1 MTKRFY
7 LIIFL
12 ALPLASSAQATA
24 RKTQSDGQIVRAY
37 LAMIPVDVRTDAKT
51 DMRTQQSEKAEE
63 CKNIL
68 LNIADTSRNSNL
80 LKDVYYA
87 LGRYY
92 LQRLYVTTAQDYF
105 LKSLALFE
113 KDLDTTANPI
123 AEFDYALECNMLSR
137 VYLDLEMPEKSIAAL
152 HRAVRFASV
161 SPYVDNR
168 LCGTFVEA
176 YATLGQIDSA
186 LYYES
191 RLLQNTGT
199 DAGTDTGTATGATIR
214 ADTGV
219 VAEIVS
225 TELHVAAYYLNTS
238 DDEKAILYLRKAD
251 TLAAQTGSALLIYRT
266 RTMMARYLEETGDAI
281 RAIDLLEQT
290 LPFAR
295 QVNRELY
302 VQALDYMA
310 LAQKKKGNSTG
321 SLAYYQ
327 EYVRQQDSLAKEKS
341 SLTFADL
348 QTHYL
353 ADQKK
358 HRLAVP
364 DSPEQSPA
372 QDSVTPSPTTLMMA
386 LAVALVIIAIM
397 GYVIYRNKEKTD
409 RLLNFQS
416 ERIRT
421 MESRL
426 ATAIDTKARLLGRIG
441 HGLRS
446 PVSRLVQL
454 LQLQKDDSP
463 PSDQESLHNHEDK
476 LRMAS
481 ERVVESME
489 ELLLWSN
496 SQMEHFTPQFAPVRL
511 KPVIQQEL
519 DTLQPLI
526 SGRGLRIGNDVADD
540 FSRITDKS
548 IVTVIIRHL
557 LQNAMDSGAD
567 GHAIYIRASGTN
579 LHISYPAGLRNAK
592 PSGSSLMIAEDLATA
607 IRAEIIFS
615 RPNDGYLTAALSWKS

>member
-12 ALPLASSAQATA
+12 ALSLASSAQPTA

-92 LQRLYVTTAQDYF
+92 LQRLYLNTAQDYF
-105 LKSLALFE
+105 LKSLPLFE
-113 KDLDTTANPI
+113 KDLGTNANPI
-123 AEFDYALECNMLSR
+123 AKFDFALECNMLSR

-152 HRAVRFASV
+152 HKAVRFANV

-176 YATLGQIDSA
+176 FATLGQIDSA
-186 LYYES
+186 LYYEG

-199 DAGTDTGTATGATIR
+199 DTGTSTG

-219 VAEIVS
+219 AEEIVS

-290 LPFAR
+290 LLFAR

-364 DSPEQSPA
+364 DGPEQSPA
-372 QDSVTPSPTTLMMA
+372 QDSGTPSPTTLMMA
-386 LAVALVIIAIM
+386 LAVALVIISIM

-421 MESRL
+421 IESRL

-446 PVSRLVQL
+446 PVSRLAQL

-463 PSDQESLHNHEDK
+463 PPDQESLHNHEDK

-496 SQMEHFTPQFAPVRL
+496 SQMEHFTPQFASVQL

-526 SGRGLRIGNDVADD
+526 SGRGLRIGNDVADN
-540 FSRITDKS
+540 FSRITDKN
-548 IVTVIIRHL
+548 IVTIIIRHL
-557 LQNAMDSGAD
+557 LQNAMDSGAE

-615 RPNDGYLTAALSWKS
+615 RPNEGYLTAALSWKS